1 MRMFYLKG
9 LSLRCPCR
17 ASSGCSGCRSGS
29 LYSSACQ
36 GRSVL
41 QNKGE
46 SDELDMTTTGQNG
59 DDAGHENGDRIGRA
73 GWGGAL
79 KYTTKCKLVPDS
91 FICKYQNIYKYLL

>member
-29 LYSSACQ
+29 LDSSACQ

-59 DDAGHENGDRIGRA
+59 DDAGHENADRSGRA
-73 GWGGAL
+73 GGGIKIHDQVQVGAR
-79 KYTTKCKLVPDS
+79 
-91 FICKYQNIYKYLL
+91 FIHM